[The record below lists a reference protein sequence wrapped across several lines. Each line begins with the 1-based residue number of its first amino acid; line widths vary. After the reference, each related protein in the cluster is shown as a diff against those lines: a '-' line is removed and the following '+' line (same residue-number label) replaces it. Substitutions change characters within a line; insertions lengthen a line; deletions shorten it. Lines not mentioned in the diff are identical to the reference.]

1 MHGGGDDDAFGY
13 SAPDLAPRDYQKA
26 LHWYQLAAKQGHGQ
40 AVGELGWAHAK
51 GKGTPKDFIKAY
63 AWATVAAVQGD
74 TRAPSLKTGSERK
87 CLLRS
92 SPRPARPPPR
102 FGPGLSA
109 STSDKVPICKPG
121 KLGAPKGIL
130 DCENR
135 QPARQSSRI
144 LGVSDGKV
152 LVQTANGDRR

>member
-1 MHGGGDDDAFGY
+1 MHGGGDDAFGY

-87 CLLRS
+87 CPLRS
-92 SPRPARPPPR
+92 SPRPARSPPR

-109 STSDKVPICKPG
+109 STSDKKEHFLVSGAGDEVGMNREASIRAGDQKMVWTEPQALPWLWALHGQPRIC
-121 KLGAPKGIL
+121 
-130 DCENR
+130 
-135 QPARQSSRI
+135 
-144 LGVSDGKV
+144 
-152 LVQTANGDRR
+152 

>member
-1 MHGGGDDDAFGY
+1 MASWRMHGGGDDAFGY

-87 CLLRS
+87 CPLRS
-92 SPRPARPPPR
+92 SPRPARSPPR

-109 STSDKVPICKPG
+109 STSDKIPLCKLRG
-121 KLGAPKGIL
+121 M
-130 DCENR
+130 R
-135 QPARQSSRI
+135 SS
-144 LGVSDGKV
+144 
-152 LVQTANGDRR
+152 